1 MTAGQRGGRGCRLME
16 KGESPKGQR
25 LEITLCQKEKKNV
38 VKERKMPIS
47 G

>member
-25 LEITLCQKEKKNV
+25 LEVTLCQKEKK
-38 VKERKMPIS
+38 ML
-47 G
+47 